1 MIETPVRQPP
11 RPLEEVLAYRNE
23 LVINSFT
30 SKMDVSREEAERIFL
45 EVKRWLWYIATT
57 TPTEQNP
64 EAHAIDEPMFIIDE
78 MWHTFILITRDYM
91 AFCDQMFGRY
101 IHHAPGFAGAE
112 EYGARYVLAE
122 GDNVVED
129 TLAQTMV
136 RKRAKY
142 TDIHEKLGEEAFL
155 TWYRDFPQAYP
166 VDAIRRLR
174 KR

>member
-1 MIETPVRQPP
+1 MIETIARQSI

-23 LVINSFT
+23 LVIDSFT
-30 SKMDVSREEAERIFL
+30 SKLDVSREEAERIFL
-45 EVKRWLWYIATT
+45 EAKRWLWYIASTM
-57 TPTEQNP
+57 PTQENP

-78 MWHTFILITRDYM
+78 MWHAFILITRDYM

-112 EYGARYVLAE
+112 EYGAQYVLAE
-122 GDNVVED
+122 GDDFIKN
-129 TLAQTMV
+129 TLAQTMA

-142 TDIHEKLGEEAFL
+142 TDIYERLGEEAFL

-174 KR
+174 TR